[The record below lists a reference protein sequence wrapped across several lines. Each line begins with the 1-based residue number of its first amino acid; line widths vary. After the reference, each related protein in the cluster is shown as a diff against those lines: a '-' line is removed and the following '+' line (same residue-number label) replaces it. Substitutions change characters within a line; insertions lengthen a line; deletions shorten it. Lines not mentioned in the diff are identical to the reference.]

1 MTNKELLE
9 KLQEDMELR
18 WIFKVHKVQL
28 LSQRKKIIEYFNKP
42 MEEVNT
48 TELRNFL
55 LKHMKEKRKLST
67 RSIYN

>member
-9 KLQEDMELR
+9 KLQEDMSLDGFSKYTKYSYYNKWRE
-18 WIFKVHKVQL
+18 
-28 LSQRKKIIEYFNKP
+28 IIEYFNKP

-55 LKHMKEKRKLST
+55 LETWKKKE
-67 RSIYN
+67 N